1 MHKLVNKYLT
11 IHTTMLFVLGIGG
24 WFVLK
29 FMFPEVQIKGY
40 SIIPL
45 FFYFIGVALFLQFSR
60 VSISKP
66 SNTANMYMRMR
77 VIKVFISFAIIIA
90 YWLINKP
97 DIRAFAIAFAV
108 FYLIYLIWETF
119 VFLRLEKYIRAN
131 KNQNKLSDEIIDE

>member
-1 MHKLVNKYLT
+1 MQNPVKKFMN
-11 IHTTMLFVLGIGG
+11 IHTALLFVLGIGG

-29 FMFPEVQIKGY
+29 YLFPEVQIKGY

-45 FFYFIGVALFLQFSR
+45 FFYVMGVALFWKLSR
-60 VSISKP
+60 ISLTKP
-66 SNTANMYMRMR
+66 MNTSSMYMRMR

-97 DIRAFAIAFAV
+97 GIRAFAIVFSV

-119 VFLRLEKYIRAN
+119 VFLRMEKYIRYK
-131 KNQNKLSDEIIDE
+131 KNQNKPSE